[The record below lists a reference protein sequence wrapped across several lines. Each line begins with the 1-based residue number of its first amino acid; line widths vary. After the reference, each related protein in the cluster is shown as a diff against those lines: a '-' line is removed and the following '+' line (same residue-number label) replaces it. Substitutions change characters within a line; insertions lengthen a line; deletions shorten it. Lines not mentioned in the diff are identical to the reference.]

1 LQFIFIPEVILSI
14 SNEDETHELM
24 IGEAAV
30 SLLFNR
36 KDITT
41 TALLDELNVMG
52 DVEEDDD
59 RLLAIWSA
67 RRWLLSRRKSS
78 YPDNNHQDWLAEA
91 TGQANTRHPH
101 REDAI
106 RLTQYQDED

>member
-1 LQFIFIPEVILSI
+1 MSI

-52 DVEEDDD
+52 NVEEDDD

-91 TGQANTRHPH
+91 TGQANTRHRH

>member
-1 LQFIFIPEVILSI
+1 MSI

-36 KDITT
+36 KDITIP
-41 TALLDELNVMG
+41 ALLDELNMMG
-52 DVEEDDD
+52 NVEEDDD

-67 RRWLLSRRKSS
+67 RRWLLGRRKSS
-78 YPDNNHQDWLAEA
+78 YPDNNHQDWLSSAMGHA
-91 TGQANTRHPH
+91 DTH
-101 REDAI
+101 RPPREESI
-106 RLTQYQDED
+106 RLTQHQDEE